1 MSTLTLYKQFCACDE
16 QGKPKNPFNGERA
29 NLKNSRSWGFP
40 QDVKQQKK
48 GVMLGL
54 SQYSENSQPLVLV
67 RVSGK
72 NDLKAEVAES
82 LHTYHQRADQ
92 FEEYLCTVDQ
102 DTTLIHR
109 GVDRVAR
116 IDSGTIEIQEK
127 DYFLPLK
134 ERPEAIEVQNCTT
147 AVKFLID
154 RYFDQTIRIFEKA
167 EEKISDEEAL
177 KLASEDEVFSDLF
190 AGSWEDLTET
200 KQKASEHVCRVLAF
214 YTDGNRSQVE
224 RLFRQSGLYD
234 DNFEEVD
241 SMGKFNGEKMITK
254 ICAEH
259 RMQNSGYEDDI
270 DTSLAYKM
278 DLAAKNEMRKQ
289 KALSPI
295 QSIETQYDLSDT
307 GNAHRMADRFG
318 QILRY
323 SEANRKWFIYN
334 HEEGRWI
341 ENDGILV
348 KKMADQ
354 IIEELKEEVQY
365 KTSSK
370 EQEEAFKF
378 ALKSSSHQRKEA
390 FIDETKHLGSIPIV
404 SRETFEPDDMKLNV
418 KNGTIDLATG
428 ELLPHDPKHMCSHM
442 CPVTYDP
449 NETMKP
455 EKFLTYLSQWIP
467 SEDMREYIHKML
479 GYTLTGLTTEQCL
492 FFLLGIGNDGKST
505 LLQIIAEI
513 MGDYACNAQPDTFMT
528 KQYKS
533 SSGPSS
539 DVARLS
545 GKRLVYAEEATEG
558 CRLDEGLVKQMTGSS
573 KITAR
578 FMRENEYEFTPRFK
592 IWMPSNYKPVI
603 RGTDKG
609 IWRRIRLIT
618 FPHSLRDD
626 EVDKMLVYNLREEYP
641 LILKWLV
648 DGCVAWYAD
657 DMKTGTMLPGEMQE
671 EVKQYRKEMDIVR
684 SFIEECVTIY
694 PKDDPDFANIKISIP
709 ALYQIYTGW
718 AKEGN
723 EYDMPRRKFTK
734 EIKAFC
740 EHTGIECRKST
751 GNVEYLFGVYNNEE
765 ASRFARF

>member
-1 MSTLTLYKQFCACDE
+1 MGTLKSYKQFCACDE
-16 QGKPKNPFNGERA
+16 QGKPKNPFTGERA
-29 NLKNSRSWGFP
+29 DLKNTRSWGYP
-40 QDVKQQKK
+40 GEVKQQKK
-48 GVMLGL
+48 GVMLGI
-54 SQYSENSQPLVLV
+54 SQYSEAQEPLVLV

-72 NDLKAEVAES
+72 NALRDEIAES
-82 LHTYHQRADQ
+82 LHTYHQSNGQHD
-92 FEEYLCTVDQ
+92 EYLCSIDP

-109 GVDRVAR
+109 GVDRVAKT
-116 IDSGTIEIQEK
+116 DNGTIEIQEK
-127 DYFLPLK
+127 SYFLPLK
-134 ERPEAIEVQNCTT
+134 GQPDSIEVTNCTT
-147 AVKFLID
+147 AIKFLID
-154 RYFDQTIRIFEKA
+154 KYFDQTIRIFEKA
-167 EEKISDEEAL
+167 EEKITDAEAIR
-177 KLASEDEVFSDLF
+177 LAKEDPNFSDLY
-190 AGSWEDLTET
+190 AGDWQDLTDT
-200 KQKASEHVCRVLAF
+200 KKEAEKYVLRVLAF
-214 YTDGNRSQVE
+214 YTGGNKAQVE
-224 RLFRQSGLYD
+224 RLYRQSGLYD
-234 DNFEEVD
+234 DEFEEMD
-241 SMGKFNGEKMITK
+241 AMDRYNGEKLINK
-254 ICAEH
+254 ICAEN
-259 RMQNSGYEDDI
+259 RMQNAGYEEEI

-278 DLAAKNEMRKQ
+278 DLAAKNEIAKQ
-289 KALSPI
+289 RALAP
-295 QSIETQYDLSDT
+295 QSLETQYDMSDT

-365 KTSSK
+365 KSSSK

-390 FIDETKHLGSIPIV
+390 FIDETKHLGNIPIV
-404 SRETFEPDDMKLNV
+404 SRETFEPNDMMLNV

-428 ELLPHDPKHMCSHM
+428 KLLPHDPRHMCSHM
-442 CPVTYDP
+442 APVVYDP
-449 NETMKP
+449 EEKRQP
-455 EKFLTYLSQWIP
+455 ERFLTYLKQWIP
-467 SEDMREYIHKML
+467 DEEMRQYVHKML

-492 FFLLGIGNDGKST
+492 FFLIGIGNDGKST

-513 MGDYACNAQPDTFMT
+513 MGDYACNAQPDTFMM

-558 CRLDEGLVKQMTGSS
+558 CRLDEGLVKQMTSSS

-609 IWRRIRLIT
+609 IWRRIRMVN

-648 DGCVAWYAD
+648 DGCVAWYAE
-657 DMKTGTMLPGEMQE
+657 DMRTGTDLPGEMQD
-671 EVKQYRKEMDIVR
+671 EVKQYRKEMDIVS
-684 SFIEECVTIY
+684 SFM
-694 PKDDPDFANIKISIP
+694 DDCMIIAEPGAEDSKNKISIP
-709 ALYQIYTGW
+709 LMYQMFTGW
-718 AKEGN
+718 AREGN
-723 EYDMPRRKFTK
+723 EYEMPRRKFTK
-734 EIKAFC
+734 EVKAFC
-740 EHTGIECRKST
+740 EHNGIDCRKST
-751 GNVEYLFGVYNNEE
+751 GNVEYLFGVYQTSDAN
-765 ASRFARF
+765 RYCK